1 MALLGI
7 VVAISGGI
15 LISTGDAF
23 QAGNSASNPLLG
35 NLLALAGAF
44 CIGPHFLIGRRLRQ
58 KLSLLSYI
66 TLVNTAAAIVLLG
79 VVAVTGSSLTGFES
93 QGYLWIVLLALL
105 PQLVGHTSL
114 NWSLGVLPA
123 TYATIPVLGEPIGAT
138 FLAILIFGEIL
149 TPFKVGGAFL
159 TLSGIALMMWSR
171 LTSSRVNA

>member
-1 MALLGI
+1 VI
-7 VVAISGGI
+7 AILGGI
-15 LISTGDAF
+15 LISAGDAF
-23 QAGNSASNPLLG
+23 QTGSGASNPLLG
-35 NLLALAGAF
+35 NMLALAGAI

-79 VVAVTGSSLTGFES
+79 VVAMTGSQLTGFDPQS
-93 QGYLWIVLLALL
+93 YLWIALLALL

-114 NWSLGVLPA
+114 NWSLGFLPA

-138 FLAILIFGEIL
+138 FLAMILFGEML

-159 TLSGIALMMWSR
+159 TLSGIALMMLSR
-171 LTSSRVNA
+171 MTSDRVKA